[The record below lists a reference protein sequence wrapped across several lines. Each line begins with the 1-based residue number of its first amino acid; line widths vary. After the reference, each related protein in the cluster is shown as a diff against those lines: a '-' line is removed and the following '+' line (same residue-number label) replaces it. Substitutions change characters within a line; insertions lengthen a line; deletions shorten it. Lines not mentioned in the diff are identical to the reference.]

1 MFLLIVMS
9 HAFHGNW
16 IILNDFLE
24 MLRLFIRS
32 RVAFSPNVRSAD
44 RMKKKLGISLGGH
57 VRKIISE

>member
-24 MLRLFIRS
+24 ILCLFIRS
-32 RVAFSPNVRSAD
+32 RVAFRSNVRSAD